1 MLGRAGQ
8 PQYDTYGEGIIITN
22 HSNLQY
28 YLSLM
33 NQQLPIESQFISKL
47 ADNLNA
53 EIVFG
58 TVRNRDEAVQ
68 WLGYTYLYP
77 DSQKHADVIHSAVA
91 LLEKCHH
98 IKYERSSGQFQ
109 SSELGRIAS
118 HYYVTHNSMATYKQH
133 LWLIMS
139 TLELFRVFA
148 LSNKFKLL
156 PVSIPQNSCQ
166 INLQE
171 YLKVRQEEKLE
182 LAKLLERVPTSVK
195 ESVDEPT
202 AKINVLLQAYISQLK
217 LEGFALVADTVF
229 VQQSAGHILHA
240 MFEICLKRGWAM
252 PAWACLALCKM
263 VERRM
268 WGSMTPL
275 CQFKGVSQE
284 VIQKAE
290 GSKQFPAWYRYFDL
304 DPPELGELIGIP
316 NAGRLVHNFPKL
328 QLQVQ
333 VQPIT
338 RFLLRID
345 LSIVPDFR
353 WDEKIHGGAET
364 FFIIIEDIDGEII
377 LFHDTF
383 IVLCQRYTE
392 DEHNVTITVPI
403 FEPVPPDYYISVVSD
418 QWLHAETRLSTSFSQ
433 KSFHLRRPSS
443 SCNLCLSPRYTTRNM
458 RRSYLNTIQTFNKIQ
473 TQVFQA
479 LYSSDKNVFVG
490 APTGSSKTI
499 CAKFALL
506 KSWNKRDNSRADCV
520 EPYQEIVDQRV
531 TE

>member
-1 MLGRAGQ
+1 MLGRAGW

-22 HSNLQY
+22 HSELQY

-33 NQQLPIESQFISKL
+33 NQQLPIESQFMSKL

-58 TVRNRDEAVQ
+58 TVRNRDEVVQ
-68 WLGYTYLYP
+68 WLGYTYLYVCILKSP
-77 DSQKHADVIHSAVA
+77 GSYGVRVDYQEDDDSLVHKCTDVVHSAAA
-91 LLEKCHH
+91 LLEKCHL
-98 IKYERSSGQFQ
+98 IKYECSSGQFQ
-109 SSELGRIAS
+109 STELGRITS
-118 HYYVTHNSMATYKQH
+118 HYYVTHNSVATYNQH
-133 LWLIMS
+133 LRLIMS

-148 LSNKFKLL
+148 LSNEFKLL

-166 INLQE
+166 IDLQE

-182 LAKLLERVPTSVK
+182 LAKLLERVPTPVK
-195 ESVDEPT
+195 ESIDEPA

-229 VQQSAGHILHA
+229 MQQSAGRILRA

-252 PAWACLALCKM
+252 PAQACLVLCKM

-290 GSKQFPAWYRYFDL
+290 GSKQFPAWYQYFDL

-316 NAGRLVHNFPKL
+316 NAGCLIHQLVHNFPKL
-328 QLQVQ
+328 QLQAQ

-338 RFLLRID
+338 RSLLRID
-345 LSIVPDFR
+345 LSIVPNFR

-364 FFIIIEDIDGEII
+364 FFIIVEDVDGEII

-383 IVLCQRYTE
+383 VVLCQRYAE

-418 QWLHAETRLSTSFSQ
+418 RWLHAETRLSTSFSQ
-433 KSFHLRRPSS
+433 KSFHL
-443 SCNLCLSPRYTTRNM
+443 
-458 RRSYLNTIQTFNKIQ
+458 
-473 TQVFQA
+473 
-479 LYSSDKNVFVG
+479 
-490 APTGSSKTI
+490 
-499 CAKFALL
+499 
-506 KSWNKRDNSRADCV
+506 
-520 EPYQEIVDQRV
+520 
-531 TE
+531 